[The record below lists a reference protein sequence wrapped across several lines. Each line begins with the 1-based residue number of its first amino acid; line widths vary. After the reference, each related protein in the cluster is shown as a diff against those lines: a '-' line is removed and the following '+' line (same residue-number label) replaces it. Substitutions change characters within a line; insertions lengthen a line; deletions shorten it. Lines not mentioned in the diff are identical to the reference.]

1 MITNLKKLFVLTNW
15 EMYIEQYGEYAYLL
29 SNCTKQSTNNA
40 RIECKYPVILPN
52 MYRKSYEPARAF
64 RDLWARVMF

>member
-29 SNCTKQSTNNA
+29 SNSTKQSTNNA
-40 RIECKYPVILPN
+40 RIEYKYPVILPN
-52 MYRKSYEPARAF
+52 IAGYWLFCTVK
-64 RDLWARVMF
+64 DLLN